1 MQLFGLATVIA
12 LFAIAC
18 TGAASPT
25 PTLEPTTSVAPT
37 SSPSASAAPPVATAS
52 SSVAPTSAPSIRPG
66 SSLILEPT
74 PGTEPASAQPAS
86 TPPAAVDACPRSG
99 VAASSTGWGA
109 AAGSRGAEVTVT
121 NAGSSPCVLPSTPG
135 VAVFDAAGN
144 IVLQSP
150 PRPVGQ
156 PRTLGVG
163 ESIGFSLLF
172 ANWCDQS
179 VALPVQL
186 GVVLVGE
193 AAPIQGLPGQTI
205 DDLPPCNGP
214 GQPAEITTTE
224 WEAR

>member
-37 SSPSASAAPPVATAS
+37 SSPSASAAPPVAT
-52 SSVAPTSAPSIRPG
+52 
-66 SSLILEPT
+66 LILEPT